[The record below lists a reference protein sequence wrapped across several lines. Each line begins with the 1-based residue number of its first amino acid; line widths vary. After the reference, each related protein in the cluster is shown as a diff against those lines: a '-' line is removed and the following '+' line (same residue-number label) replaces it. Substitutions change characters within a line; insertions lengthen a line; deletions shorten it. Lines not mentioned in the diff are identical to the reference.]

1 MSLMDPDLTYEER
14 LSRLEKIVEKSN
26 KIVFFGGAGVSTGSG
41 IPDFRSKDGLYNKV
55 DEEFAKYKPE
65 YLLSKECFN
74 HNPKVFYQFYK
85 KKMDAR
91 NYEPNIVHKKLA
103 QLESEGKMLG
113 IVTQNIDMLHE
124 KAGSKNIFKIHG
136 TIGENY
142 CIKCHK
148 QYDINYIFDSTEAIP
163 KCECG
168 KSNCYVR
175 PNVTLYGENLP
186 KDAVN
191 GALEILEQADCL
203 IVAGT
208 SLQVEPAASMI
219 SYFQGEYM
227 IILNREP
234 TSYDNYADLIF
245 REDMNEVFS
254 KLK

>member
-1 MSLMDPDLTYEER
+1 MKINLILPTYENEDLT
-14 LSRLEKIVEKSN
+14 LKCLKSI
-26 KIVFFGGAGVSTGSG
+26 K
-41 IPDFRSKDGLYNKV
+41 
-55 DEEFAKYKPE
+55 KYLDK
-65 YLLSKECFN
+65 
-74 HNPKVFYQFYK
+74 
-85 KKMDAR
+85 

-103 QLESEGKMLG
+103 ELESQGKMLG
-113 IVTQNIDMLHE
+113 IVTQNIDILHE
-124 KAGSKNIFKIHG
+124 KAGSKKVFKIHG

-148 QYDINYIFDSTEAIP
+148 TYDIDYIFDSKESIP
-163 KCECG
+163 RCECG
-168 KSNCYVR
+168 RQNNFVR

-191 GALEILEQADCL
+191 GAMEIIEQSDCL

-234 TSYDNYADLIF
+234 TKYDNYADLVF

-254 KLK
+254 NI